1 MKKDIEKMEFEEAL
15 EELEKISALLN
26 DGKLSLK
33 ESVKLYEAGT
43 KLKERCSKILEE
55 VELKVNQISLQQN
68 GTIEIK
74 NILHDMEE
82 K

>member
-26 DGKLSLK
+26 DGKLTLK
-33 ESVKLYEAGT
+33 ESVKLYEVGT

>member
-15 EELEKISALLN
+15 EELERISSLLN

-33 ESVKLYEAGT
+33 ESVKLYEAGAR
-43 KLKERCSKILEE
+43 LKERCSKILEE
-55 VELKVNQISLQQN
+55 VELKVNQMSLQQN
-68 GTIEIK
+68 GAIEIK
-74 NILHDMEE
+74 NVLHDMEE